1 MEHLK
6 KIKMR
11 RGEIDET
18 VFELTKL
25 QNEDVWNII
34 ESFQLNTKSR
44 REDVTYKRYY
54 LYNFMYNYR
63 HMTLSMIGKFFN
75 RDHSTVIHGMRE
87 HEYWYNRKD
96 ERYLKYI
103 HPLPELVKA
112 KRDDI
117 SIFDVNVMPM
127 CDEEARVTLTGFF
140 PRKLLTKLQDKMTTS
155 EIVSIFEDHNF
166 LRVNMVE
173 GA

>member
-1 MEHLK
+1 MK
-6 KIKMR
+6 
-11 RGEIDET
+11 RGIIDET

-25 QNEDVWNII
+25 QNEDIWNLI

-54 LYNFMYNYR
+54 LYSFMYNNR
-63 HMTLSMIGKFFN
+63 HMTFSMIGKFFN

-87 HEYWYNRKD
+87 HQYWYNRKD
-96 ERYLKYI
+96 PRYLKYI
-103 HPLPELVKA
+103 HPLPDLIKA
-112 KRDDI
+112 KREDI

-155 EIVSIFEDHNF
+155 EIVSIFEEHNF
-166 LRVNMVE
+166 LRVNTEE
-173 GA
+173 GV

>member
-1 MEHLK
+1 MK
-6 KIKMR
+6 
-11 RGEIDET
+11 RGEIDSE
-18 VFELTKL
+18 VFELTKIA
-25 QNEDVWNII
+25 NEDIVKLI
-34 ESFQLNTKSR
+34 EEYKLDTPSR
-44 REDVTYKRYY
+44 AETVTYKRYY
-54 LYNFMYNYR
+54 LYSFMYNYR
-63 HMTLSMIGKFFN
+63 HMTYSMIGKFFN

-140 PRKLLTKLQDKMTTS
+140 PKKLLTKLEDKMTAS

-166 LRVNMVE
+166 LRVNMGE
-173 GA
+173 GV

>member
-1 MEHLK
+1 MK
-6 KIKMR
+6 

-44 REDVTYKRYY
+44 REDVAYKRYY
-54 LYNFMYNYR
+54 LYSFMYNHR
-63 HMTLSMIGKFFN
+63 HMTFSMIGKFFN

-87 HEYWYNRKD
+87 HQYWYNKKD
-96 ERYLKYI
+96 SRYLKYI
-103 HPLPELVKA
+103 HPLPELIKA
-112 KRDDI
+112 KRENI
-117 SIFDVNVMPM
+117 SIFDVNVMPL
-127 CDEEARVTLTGFF
+127 CDEEARITITGNI
-140 PRKLLTKLQDKMTTS
+140 PPKLLTKFEDKMTAS
-155 EIVSIFEDHNF
+155 DLMHIFESHNF
-166 LRVNMVE
+166 LRVNTGE

>member
-1 MEHLK
+1 M
-6 KIKMR
+6 

-44 REDVTYKRYY
+44 REDVAYKRYY

-63 HMTLSMIGKFFN
+63 HMTYSMIGKFFN
-75 RDHSTVIHGMRE
+75 RDHSTVIHGMKE
-87 HEYWYNRKD
+87 HEYWYNIKD

-103 HPLPELVKA
+103 HPLPELIKA

-140 PRKLLTKLQDKMTTS
+140 PKKLLTKLEDKMTAT

-166 LRVNMVE
+166 LRVNMGE
-173 GA
+173 GV

>member
-6 KIKMR
+6 KIKMK
-11 RGEIDET
+11 RGQISSD

-25 QNEDVWNII
+25 QNEDIWNII
-34 ESFQLNTKSR
+34 ESFKLNTKDR
-44 REDVTYKRYY
+44 KENVTYKRYY
-54 LYNFMYNYR
+54 LYSFMYNYR
-63 HMTLSMIGKFFN
+63 HMTFSMIGKFFN

-112 KRDDI
+112 KRNDI

-140 PRKLLTKLQDKMTTS
+140 PKKLLTKLEDKMTAT

>member
-1 MEHLK
+1 
-6 KIKMR
+6 MR
-11 RGEIDET
+11 RGEIDQE
-18 VFELTKL
+18 VFELTKVS
-25 QNEDVWNII
+25 NEDVWNLI

-54 LYNFMYNYR
+54 LYNFMYNNR
-63 HMTLSMIGKFFN
+63 HMTFSMIGKFFN

-87 HEYWYNRKD
+87 HQYWYNRKD
-96 ERYLKYI
+96 PRYLKYI
-103 HPLPELVKA
+103 HPLPELIKA
-112 KRDDI
+112 KREDI

-155 EIVSIFEDHNF
+155 EIVSIFEEHNF
-166 LRVNMVE
+166 LRVNTEE
-173 GA
+173 GV